1 MGLLHRFLLLTA
13 FALLSV
19 FAKAAEFDH
28 TKLSRITEG
37 GYGGRL
43 LRTATM
49 SDDEERGQL
58 MPSFIKSRLTNWRI
72 NSWIQNNR
80 PDDYV
85 LRKLKLTGLAEKT
98 LTENPNYKIFQKFKV
113 NGWLKERATTTK
125 AWGDLGL
132 TRFSMYD
139 VHKADGFN
147 TYTHYV
153 IALFKKAKKV
163 DSEEWSRLLRER
175 SVTEL
180 VTKTMILRGFARDDQ
195 RLRSMLGI

>member
-1 MGLLHRFLLLTA
+1 
-13 FALLSV
+13 
-19 FAKAAEFDH
+19 
-28 TKLSRITEG
+28 
-37 GYGGRL
+37 
-43 LRTATM
+43 M

-80 PDDYV
+80 PDDY
-85 LRKLKLTGLAEKT
+85 
-98 LTENPNYKIFQKFKV
+98 KFKV

-153 IALFKKAKKV
+153 IALFKKAKKA